1 MVKKLNIPNLP
12 LHLFW
17 NSLHTYLPHMHPLIA
32 FSFGKQL
39 FDRSS
44 AFFLHEKISRRFFVK
59 GVLFFG
65 HEKKNKQRWPPDLKM
80 KIVKY
85 LCHPGLDSF

>member
-1 MVKKLNIPNLP
+1 MQSNRHFLNGIV
-12 LHLFW
+12 F
-17 NSLHTYLPHMHPLIA
+17 LIHFRLLKHA
-32 FSFGKQL
+32 LSNEIAP
-39 FDRSS
+39 SPII
-44 AFFLHEKISRRFFVK
+44 FFLHEKISRRFFVK

-65 HEKKNKQRWPPDLKM
+65 PGIQNKDLNKDLKM